1 MIDAS
6 ARHVMRRIFD
16 RHAEGV
22 NSGLLAVALL
32 LLASTSPAGAQE
44 NFEIQVYGSET
55 MAPATTMIELHTN
68 SALRGSTRKEDGVL
82 PTQRAVHETVEITH
96 GWTPWFETGFYLF
109 TSIQP
114 DGTWQWVGN
123 HIRPRIRAPEEWKL
137 PVGLSLSLEAGYQQ
151 RRFSTDTWTL
161 ELRPIVDKQRGPWYL
176 SFNPVFAR
184 SLAGEG
190 VKQGRGFEFT
200 PNAKVAYDV
209 TDKVA
214 PGLEYYGA
222 LGPVGGFDPWRQQQH
237 QIFPVIDLNLGPKWE
252 FNAGVGFGL
261 TPATDG
267 VILKMIL
274 GYRFDF
280 AAGAR

>member
-1 MIDAS
+1 
-6 ARHVMRRIFD
+6 
-16 RHAEGV
+16 
-22 NSGLLAVALL
+22 
-32 LLASTSPAGAQE
+32 
-44 NFEIQVYGSET
+44 
-55 MAPATTMIELHTN
+55 MAPGTTMIELHTN

-82 PTQRAVHETVEITH
+82 PTQRAVHETVEVTH

-161 ELRPIVDKQRGPWYL
+161 ELRPIVDKQLGPWYV
-176 SFNPVFAR
+176 SFNPVFGR

-209 TDKVA
+209 TDKVTL
-214 PGLEYYGA
+214 GLEYYGA
-222 LGPVGGFDPWRQQQH
+222 LGPVTGFDPLRQQQH
-237 QIFPVIDLNLGPKWE
+237 LVFPVIDLNLGPKWE

-267 VILKMIL
+267 VILKLIL
-274 GYRFDF
+274 GYRRHRRRSPVT
-280 AAGAR
+280 AGGLRPRPHGRWCWTDPANLR

>member
-16 RHAEGV
+16 RSAEAV
-22 NSGLLAVALL
+22 NIGLLAVALL

-55 MAPATTMIELHTN
+55 MAPGTTMLELHTN

-137 PVGLSLSLEAGYQQ
+137 PVGLSLSLEVGYQQ

-161 ELRPIVDKQRGPWYL
+161 ELRPIVDKQLGPWYV
-176 SFNPVFAR
+176 SFNPVFGR

-209 TDKVA
+209 TNKVTL
-214 PGLEYYGA
+214 GLEYYGA
-222 LGPVGGFDPWRQQQH
+222 LGPVTGFDPLRQQQH
-237 QIFPVIDLNLGPKWE
+237 LIFPVIDLNLGPKWE

-267 VILKMIL
+267 VILKLIL
-274 GYRFDF
+274 GYRFDI
-280 AAGAR
+280 AGGAR

>member
-1 MIDAS
+1 MRS
-6 ARHVMRRIFD
+6 TRLARRV
-16 RHAEGV
+16 A
-22 NSGLLAVALL
+22 LLAV
-32 LLASTSPAGAQE
+32 LLALAAPARAQE

-55 MAPATTMIELHTN
+55 MAPGSTMIELHSN
-68 SALRGSTRKEDGVL
+68 SALRGTRRKEDGVL
-82 PTQRAVHETVEITH
+82 PTQGAVHETLEITH
-96 GWTPWFETGFYLF
+96 GWTSWFETGFYLF

-114 DGTWQWVGN
+114 DEGWQWVGN

-137 PVGLSLSLEAGYQQ
+137 PVGLSLSLEIGYQQ

-161 ELRPIVDKQRGPWYL
+161 ELRPIIDKQLGPWYL
-176 SFNPVFAR
+176 AFNPVFGR

-190 VKQGRGFEFT
+190 VKQGRGFEFS

-209 TDKVA
+209 TDKVTL
-214 PGLEYYGA
+214 GLEYYGN
-222 LGPVGGFDPWRQQQH
+222 LGPVRGFDPPRQQQH
-237 QIFPVIDLNLGPKWE
+237 AIFPVVDLNLGPKWE

-267 VILKMIL
+267 VVLKMIL

-280 AAGAR
+280 AGGGR